1 MQLTATQI
9 RCTYLNIITESLPG
23 KRMHLIKLHQHV
35 VATKRTEVC
44 IIVLRVDDNYSFP
57 PPLIF
62 SWHKKVDFKVTS
74 VHFVEPTMLS
84 IESFA
89 SMKSFKE
96 SHSKNLRIKCSS
108 ISKCKC
114 KSFSANKSRYERDN
128 RGRNLM
134 YGIRVISGKLSSMA
148 NEKWKCKRQ
157 PLDSIGCWRQ

>member
-74 VHFVEPTMLS
+74 VHFVEPTLIS
-84 IESFA
+84 IESFRQHEIIQGIT
-89 SMKSFKE
+89 FKE
-96 SHSKNLRIKCSS
+96 SPNQVLLNFK
-108 ISKCKC
+108 
-114 KSFSANKSRYERDN
+114 
-128 RGRNLM
+128 M
-134 YGIRVISGKLSSMA
+134 QVQVIQRK
-148 NEKWKCKRQ
+148 Q
-157 PLDSIGCWRQ
+157 ITV